1 MDAKELRTII
11 KTKIPDGSVVPRHTE
26 RQHFYEVLPL
36 QRTLPS
42 VTAKLQVLKDE
53 SLMNYKM
60 NRAVDYVALNWKK
73 FTDDSIGAHLESAK
87 NVSSDILK
95 DAGDIGTDIHQ
106 YRENYFND
114 WIKEGKMPAKP
125 PTEYIDPS
133 KHDIRAISAMR
144 ALYKFVIEN
153 NYEPVVSEQLVY
165 DAKFGVAGTLDDLG
179 IMDFVVRVGDV
190 NCEHSFINVKGGRGD
205 IKRCMKCGRKTSRE
219 FVLLDIKTSNQFKD
233 HYFFQVA
240 MYFMM
245 FRQLTG
251 LKPKKCLI
259 LKLSKENG
267 TYQIEDLRNVALM
280 VQAAKSMLILDALV
294 GRIKDIRKDNQKTVL
309 KI

>member
-11 KTKIPDGSVVPRHTE
+11 KKYIPDGSVVPRHTE

-36 QRTLPS
+36 RETYPS

-53 SLMNYKM
+53 SLINYKM
-60 NRAVDYVALNWKK
+60 NRAVDYVAMNWKR
-73 FTDDSIGAHLESAK
+73 FTDDNVDAHLESAK

-95 DAGDIGTDIHQ
+95 DAGDIGTDIHL

-114 WIKEGKMPAKP
+114 WIKDGKMPTKP
-125 PTEYIDPS
+125 PTEYVDAS

-144 ALYKFVIEN
+144 ALYKFVVET
-153 NYEPVVSEQLVY
+153 NYEPVVSEQFVY
-165 DAKFGVAGTLDDLG
+165 DGEYKVAGTLDDLG
-179 IMDFVVRVGDV
+179 IMDFVVRVGDI
-190 NCEHSFINVKGGRGD
+190 NCEHSFINVQGGKTS
-205 IKRCMKCGRKTSRE
+205 IKRCMKCDRKTSRE

-240 MYFMM
+240 MYHMM
-245 FRQLTG
+245 FRRLTG
-251 LKPKKCLI
+251 LNPKKCLI

-267 TYQIEDLRNVALM
+267 TYQIEDMRNVNKM
-280 VQAAKSMLILDALV
+280 VRAAKYMLCLDEQMKK
-294 GRIKDIRKDNQKTVL
+294 IKEIRKDNQKVVL
-309 KI
+309 KV

>member
-11 KTKIPDGSVVPRHTE
+11 KAKIPDGSVVPRHTE

-36 QRTLPS
+36 QETYPS

-53 SLMNYKM
+53 SLINYKM
-60 NRAVDYVALNWKK
+60 NRALDYVALNWKR
-73 FTDDSIGAHLESAK
+73 FTEDNLEAHLESAK
-87 NVSSDILK
+87 NVSADILK
-95 DAGDIGTDIHQ
+95 DAGDIGTDIHL

-125 PTEYIDPS
+125 PTEYVDPS

-144 ALYKFVIEN
+144 ALYKFVIET

-165 DAKFGVAGTLDDLG
+165 DGQFKVAGTLDDLG
-179 IMDFVVRVGDV
+179 IMDFVIRVGDV
-190 NCEHSFINVKGGRGD
+190 NCEHSFINSKGRGEY
-205 IKRCMKCGRKTSRE
+205 KRCMKCDRKTSRE

-240 MYFMM
+240 MYHMM
-245 FRQLTG
+245 FRRLTG
-251 LKPKKCLI
+251 LNPKKCLI

-267 TYQIEDLRNVALM
+267 TYQIEDMRNINRM
-280 VQAAKSMLILDALV
+280 VRAARGMLSLDEQ
-294 GRIKDIRKDNQKTVL
+294 IKQIKEIRKDNQKTVL
-309 KI
+309 KV

>member
-11 KTKIPDGSVVPRHTE
+11 KAKIPDGSVVPRHTE

-36 QRTLPS
+36 QETYPS

-53 SLMNYKM
+53 SLINYKM
-60 NRAVDYVALNWKK
+60 NRALDYVALNWKR
-73 FTDDSIGAHLESAK
+73 FTEDNLEAHLESAK
-87 NVSSDILK
+87 NVSADILK
-95 DAGDIGTDIHQ
+95 DAGDIGTDIHL

-125 PTEYIDPS
+125 PTEYVDPS

-144 ALYKFVIEN
+144 ALYKFVIET

-165 DAKFGVAGTLDDLG
+165 DGQFKVAGTLDDLG
-179 IMDFVVRVGDV
+179 IMDFVIRVGDV
-190 NCEHSFINVKGGRGD
+190 NCEHSFINSKGRGEY
-205 IKRCMKCGRKTSRE
+205 KRCMKCGRKTSRE

-240 MYFMM
+240 MYHMM
-245 FRQLTG
+245 FRRLTG
-251 LKPKKCLI
+251 LNPKKCLI

-267 TYQIEDLRNVALM
+267 TYQIEDMRNINRM
-280 VQAAKSMLILDALV
+280 VRAARGMLSLDEQ
-294 GRIKDIRKDNQKTVL
+294 IKQIKEIRKDNQKTVL
-309 KI
+309 KV